1 MAKIGRRLETA
12 VPRSNQQLETADHV
26 AKRTRCAVIPIHDAL
41 GGIATTQE
49 EQANGIS
56 VGLAA
61 FRRDFREKASGTGG
75 DGKTRFR
82 LRGCEQHLDALF
94 EGRAFI
100 CFVRKLAGQD
110 EQDFLDAGERGTS
123 QLHVRTGGRVERGRK
138 NSQSSRTSRGATEE
152 IKAHATVVVH

>member
-1 MAKIGRRLETA
+1 MLPRPPLAHSPADFRSRDKANVLWNFQGVDAMAKIGRRLETA

-94 EGRAFI
+94 EGD
-100 CFVRKLAGQD
+100 RK
-110 EQDFLDAGERGTS
+110 S
-123 QLHVRTGGRVERGRK
+123 
-138 NSQSSRTSRGATEE
+138 
-152 IKAHATVVVH
+152 VV

>member
-110 EQDFLDAGERGTS
+110 EQDFLDAGAQVGGLNAAERTP
-123 QLHVRTGGRVERGRK
+123 RAAGRPGARRK
-138 NSQSSRTSRGATEE
+138 KSRLTLPL
-152 IKAHATVVVH
+152 